1 MTRDDF
7 LNKLVSQFINRRKEL
22 GLTQDDVNYKLG
34 VADGSVSKW
43 ECGYRT
49 PTAFNLLCWAQ
60 VLESVL
66 TISVPV
72 IEGQKDERE

>member
-7 LNKLVSQFINRRKEL
+7 LQNLISQFIHRRKAL
-22 GLTQDDVNYKLG
+22 GLTQDDVEYQIG

-49 PTAFNLLCWAQ
+49 PTAFNLFCWAE
-60 VLESVL
+60 VLQSEL
-66 TISVPV
+66 TILYDDLMGGTN
-72 IEGQKDERE
+72 EE